1 LEKLN
6 LVATGGTFDYIHIGH
21 IKLLS
26 TAFEI
31 SDHVIIGLTSDMFVK
46 RYKLTSNIKNNY
58 LRRLFNLKKYISL
71 NFKDANY
78 TILKLED
85 EFGPVISSSQIQAI
99 IVSEETLVKVKQIN
113 KIRIS
118 NCLEPLRVIVVE
130 IAKSSDGKPI
140 SSTRIRNGEIDEKG
154 QILKNE
160 KYDNSLI

>member
-1 LEKLN
+1 MEKLN

-26 TAFEI
+26 TAFDI
-31 SDHVIIGLTSDMFVK
+31 SDHVIIGLTSDRFVK

-99 IVSEETLVKVKQIN
+99 VVSEETLVKVKQIN
-113 KIRIS
+113 EIRMS
-118 NCLEPLRVIVVE
+118 NYLNPLRVIVVE

-140 SSTRIRNGEIDEKG
+140 SSTRIRNGEIDDKG
-154 QILKNE
+154 KILRK
-160 KYDNSLI
+160 

>member
-21 IKLLS
+21 IRLLS
-26 TAFEI
+26 TAFDI
-31 SDHVIIGLTSDMFVK
+31 SDHVIIGLTSDRFVK

-99 IVSEETLVKVKQIN
+99 VVSEETLVKVKQIN
-113 KIRIS
+113 EIRI
-118 NCLEPLRVIVVE
+118 NNYLEPLRVIVVE

-154 QILKNE
+154 QILK
-160 KYDNSLI
+160 K

>member
-1 LEKLN
+1 MEKLN

-31 SDHVIIGLTSDMFVK
+31 SDHVIIGLTSDRFVK

-154 QILKNE
+154 QILK
-160 KYDNSLI
+160 K

>member
-31 SDHVIIGLTSDMFVK
+31 SDHVIIGLTSDRFVK

-99 IVSEETLVKVKQIN
+99 VVSEETLVKVKQIN
-113 KIRIS
+113 EIRIS

-154 QILKNE
+154 QILK
-160 KYDNSLI
+160 K

>member
-31 SDHVIIGLTSDMFVK
+31 SDHVIIGLTSDRFAK

-154 QILKNE
+154 QILK
-160 KYDNSLI
+160 K

>member
-1 LEKLN
+1 MEKLN

-26 TAFEI
+26 TAFDI
-31 SDHVIIGLTSDMFVK
+31 SDHVIIGLTSDRFVK

-154 QILKNE
+154 QILK
-160 KYDNSLI
+160 K

>member
-1 LEKLN
+1 MEKLN

-31 SDHVIIGLTSDMFVK
+31 SDHVIIGLTSDRFVK

-140 SSTRIRNGEIDEKG
+140 SSTRIRNGEIYEKG
-154 QILKNE
+154 QILK
-160 KYDNSLI
+160 K

>member
-31 SDHVIIGLTSDMFVK
+31 SDHVIIGLTSDRFVK
-46 RYKLTSNIKNNY
+46 KYKLTSSIKNNY
-58 LRRLFNLKKYISL
+58 LRRLLNLKKYILL

-99 IVSEETLVKVKQIN
+99 VVSEETLVKVKQIN
-113 KIRIS
+113 EIRIS

-154 QILKNE
+154 QILK
-160 KYDNSLI
+160 K

>member
-1 LEKLN
+1 MEKLN

-31 SDHVIIGLTSDMFVK
+31 SDHVIIGLTSDTFVK
-46 RYKLTSNIKNNY
+46 RYKITSNIKNNY

-113 KIRIS
+113 EIRIS

-154 QILKNE
+154 QILK
-160 KYDNSLI
+160 K

>member
-1 LEKLN
+1 MEKLN

-31 SDHVIIGLTSDMFVK
+31 SDHVIIGLTSDRFVK

-99 IVSEETLVKVKQIN
+99 VVSEETLVKVKQIN

-154 QILKNE
+154 QILK
-160 KYDNSLI
+160 K

>member
-1 LEKLN
+1 MEKLN

-31 SDHVIIGLTSDMFVK
+31 SDHVIIGLTSDRFVK

-99 IVSEETLVKVKQIN
+99 VVSEETLVKVKQIN
-113 KIRIS
+113 EIRIS
-118 NCLEPLRVIVVE
+118 NSLEPLRVIVVE

-154 QILKNE
+154 QILK
-160 KYDNSLI
+160 K

>member
-21 IKLLS
+21 IRLLS
-26 TAFEI
+26 TAFDI
-31 SDHVIIGLTSDMFVK
+31 SDHVIIGLTSDRFVK

-85 EFGPVISSSQIQAI
+85 EFGPVINSSQIQAI
-99 IVSEETLVKVKQIN
+99 VVSEETLVKVKQIN
-113 KIRIS
+113 EIRIS
-118 NCLEPLRVIVVE
+118 NYLEPLRVIVVE

-154 QILKNE
+154 QILK
-160 KYDNSLI
+160 K